1 MLQSP
6 IHSSFSL
13 DCKKE
18 KVESEAFT
26 DHVGIIEI
34 KPNKGSQQATKASQ
48 KKEVLALAATF
59 TSSDSEQNWLI

>member
-34 KPNKGSQQATKASQ
+34 KPNKATKASQ